1 MVKVSAP
8 GKVILF
14 GEHAVV
20 YGKPCLVGAIDRRTY
35 VNLET
40 RDDDGVSIKSNAEP
54 RNLTFSLDEL
64 ESVEGFPYIRKA
76 IELAFEGIGKKS
88 GLDIEISSDFP
99 PASGLGSSAAVSIAS
114 LKAIYEALG
123 SGISNDK
130 LAKLGH
136 KVELGVQGAASPT
149 DTAIATFGGVLFI
162 EPEKDAYQ
170 KIDARLPLVVGYTGV
185 ERSTKVLVENVRA
198 LREKSPD
205 MVDSIIENIEKIT
218 CEAKERIE
226 KGGEIG
232 ELMDLNHGLLVSLD
246 VSNFLLD
253 RCVQAARDAGANGAK
268 LTGAGG
274 GGCMIA
280 YVTEHEERVANAIEE
295 CGCEAFYSVISSE
308 GVKVE

>member
-1 MVKVSAP
+1 MVNVSAP

-20 YGKPCLVGAIDRRTY
+20 YGKPSLVGAIDRRVY
-35 VNLET
+35 VNLEL
-40 RDDDGVSIKSNAEP
+40 RDDDRVSIKSNAEP
-54 RNLTFSLDEL
+54 CNLAFSFDEL

-76 IELAFEGIGKKS
+76 IEVAFDGIGKKS

-99 PASGLGSSAAVSIAS
+99 AASGLGSSASVSIAS
-114 LKAIYEALG
+114 IKAIYEALG
-123 SGISNDK
+123 RDISNDG

-136 KVELGVQGAASPT
+136 KVELEVQGAASPT

-162 EPEKDAYQ
+162 EPGKDAFQ
-170 KIDARLPLVVGYTGV
+170 RLDAQLPLVVGCTGI

-198 LREKSPD
+198 MRKKSPD
-205 MVDSIIENIEKIT
+205 MIDSIMENIEKIT
-218 CEAKERIE
+218 FEAKERIE
-226 KGGEIG
+226 KEREIG

-253 RCVQAARDAGANGAK
+253 RCVQAARDAGASGAK

-280 YVTEHEERVANAIEE
+280 YVPERREEVAKAVDE
-295 CGCEAFYSVISSE
+295 CGCEAFYSEISSS
-308 GVKVE
+308 GVRVE